1 MARVLGNPFGEL
13 RGKVGG
19 IVFSRNRAGQFTRGY
34 VKPAQANSV
43 AQANARLNF
52 GDASQQYSALTSFN
66 KIQWQTFANA
76 VYNPLRRTNIGQYN
90 SQQAYIGIKQS
101 AKMSQEKI
109 ITTVFEPLG
118 GGAAHVYTGIDF
130 TTSQSAPAFTVVGT
144 VTGTGTAGPIPMFT
158 SNIVLTAAGNLAFKL
173 NFGTTGVGKAVGDLV
188 DSNGKP
194 FAVGFYASNPL
205 KFDAQ
210 VPKNKYFMF
219 LGNTNIPNFTTNLP
233 DGTLGISVTNMQ
245 INYLDFKQWVVA
257 GNWVVI
263 TALAIGSD
271 GTQIRISEQ
280 YVQAT

>member
-76 VYNPLRRTNIGQYN
+76 VYNPLRKTNIGQYN

-130 TTSQSAPAFTVVGT
+130 TTSQNAPAFTVVGT

-158 SNIVLTAAGNLAFKL
+158 SNIVLPATGNMSFDL
-173 NFGTTGVGKAVGDLV
+173 NFGTTGVGKLAGDFV
-188 DSNGKP
+188 DSNGKA
-194 FAVGFYASNPL
+194 FAVGFYLSEPL
-205 KFDAQ
+205 KFNGQSA
-210 VPKNKYFMF
+210 KNKYFMF
-219 LGNTNIPNFTTNLP
+219 IGNTPIPNFTTNLP
-233 DGTLGISVTNMQ
+233 DGTLGVEVSNMQ
-245 INYLDFKQWVVA
+245 IAYQDFKQWVVPTQ
-257 GNWVVI
+257 WVLV
-263 TALAIGSD
+263 TSLAIGQD
-271 GTQIRISEQ
+271 GTQVKISEE
-280 YVQAT
+280 YIEVS